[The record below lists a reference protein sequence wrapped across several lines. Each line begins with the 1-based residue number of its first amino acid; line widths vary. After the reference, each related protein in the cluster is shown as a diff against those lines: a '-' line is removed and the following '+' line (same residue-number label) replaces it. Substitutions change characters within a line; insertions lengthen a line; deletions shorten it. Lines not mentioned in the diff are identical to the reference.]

1 MRRSALL
8 PKRLRETV
16 VCPPPAKG
24 RDRMPGEVAMT
35 TLPRTRFRLAYVAAA
50 VVAPQRSQAENSVQA
65 APQAA
70 DRCSTVLSKR
80 FRRSP

>member
-1 MRRSALL
+1 
-8 PKRLRETV
+8 
-16 VCPPPAKG
+16 
-24 RDRMPGEVAMT
+24 MT
-35 TLPRTRFRLAYVAAA
+35 TLPRTCCRYRLAYTIAAA

-65 APQAA
+65 VPQAGAA